1 MNKCRNA
8 ERREAQRFQLA
19 AYIAVLKRIG
29 AMKNEEEVKNVVS
42 EEITAGDG

>member
-1 MNKCRNA
+1 MWQR

-29 AMKNEEEVKNVVS
+29 AMKNSDEEVKNVVS

>member
-1 MNKCRNA
+1 MGTQKGGKPSG
-8 ERREAQRFQLA
+8 FQLA